1 MDVLTLASAKKYA
14 KALVEAMGGDVE
26 ELEKALEKV
35 EDDLGDLGDDVSI
48 VNLDGDT
55 ASQLIINRLRQHIWQ
70 NEADAPVCEAGSV
83 TLTNTAKFPFNNS
96 KKSVALAKVQADLN
110 YAVIAWTDSEAGNI
124 GDIQVTEKQVNG
136 FKVSYSG
143 SASTAVVNYIVIGGI
158 VK

>member
-26 ELEKALEKV
+26 ELEKALAKV

-70 NEADAPVCEAGSV
+70 NEEEAPVCEEGSV
-83 TLTNTAKFPFNNS
+83 TLTNTGTFPFNNS
-96 KKSVALAKVQADLN
+96 QQTVALVKPQKN
-110 YAVIAWTDSEAGNI
+110 TKYAVIAEDPVKGDV
-124 GDIQVTEKQVNG
+124 GDIVISGKQTNG
-136 FKVSYSG
+136 FKIEFTG
-143 SASTAVVNYIVIGGI
+143 SAKTATVKYIVIGGI
-158 VK
+158 IE

>member
-70 NEADAPVCEAGSV
+70 NEEEAPICEYGSV
-83 TLTNTAKFPFNNS
+83 NLTNTGTFPFNNS
-96 KKSVALAKVQADLN
+96 QQTVALVKTQKN
-110 YAVIAWTDSEAGNI
+110 TKYAVIPEDPTKGDV
-124 GDIQVTEKQVNG
+124 GDIVVSDKQVNG
-136 FKVSYSG
+136 FKIEFTG
-143 SASTAVVNYIVIGGI
+143 SAKAATVKYIVIGGI
-158 VK
+158 IE